1 MDFEKTTTFMARIW
15 DDEIVPALTDYIRI
29 PNKSPAFDPD
39 WEKHGHM
46 EKVVNL
52 FSGWAQGK
60 LTQLPG
66 SSLEV
71 ARLPGRTPLIFIEVP
86 GTAPG
91 TILMY
96 GHLDKQPE
104 MLGWDADKGPWQPLI
119 QDGKLYG
126 RGGADDGYAMF
137 ASLAAL
143 LALKEQSVAHART
156 VIIIEA
162 CEESGSPDLPFYIDH
177 LSPRI
182 GTPDLVVCLDSGCG
196 NYEQLWLTT
205 SLRGMVIG
213 NLTVRVLSEG
223 VHSGAASG
231 IVPSS
236 FRILRELLSRI
247 EDEASGHM
255 MLPELFVEIPQ
266 DRQTQAHQAAQILGD
281 EVWSELPFANA
292 TRPMTQDN
300 AQAILEKTWRP
311 QLAIT
316 AMDGYPLPENG
327 GNVLLPYTTAKLSL
341 RLPPTCDAEQARVA
355 LKKVLEADPPYGA
368 EVVFDCPRGETGW
381 NAPPLSPWLA
391 KALDKASN
399 AAFGKPV
406 AFMGEGGSIPF
417 MAMLGKKF

>member
-1 MDFEKTTTFMARIW
+1 MNFDQTTAFMARIW

-91 TILMY
+91 TVLMY

-104 MLGWDADKGPWQPLI
+104 MLGWDEGKGPWQPLI
-119 QDGKLYG
+119 EGGKLYG

-143 LALKEQSVAHART
+143 LALQEQGVPHARA
-156 VIIIEA
+156 VIVIEA
-162 CEESGSPDLPFYIDH
+162 CEESGSPDLPFYIEH
-177 LSPRI
+177 LAARI

-196 NYEQLWLTT
+196 NYDQLWLTT
-205 SLRGMVIG
+205 SLRGNLLG
-213 NLTVRVLSEG
+213 NLNVRVLTEG

-247 EDEASGHM
+247 EDEATGRM
-255 MLPELFVEIPQ
+255 KLPELFVDIPP
-266 DRQTQAHQAAQILGD
+266 DRLNQAKETADILGD
-281 EVWSELPFANA
+281 EVWSGMPFAGQPK
-292 TRPMTQDN
+292 PM
-300 AQAILEKTWRP
+300 A
-311 QLAIT
+311 
-316 AMDGYPLPENG
+316 
-327 GNVLLPYTTAKLSL
+327 
-341 RLPPTCDAEQARVA
+341 
-355 LKKVLEADPPYGA
+355 
-368 EVVFDCPRGETGW
+368 
-381 NAPPLSPWLA
+381 
-391 KALDKASN
+391 
-399 AAFGKPV
+399 
-406 AFMGEGGSIPF
+406 
-417 MAMLGKKF
+417 